1 MPMAL
6 PMTPPIQWAGRLC
19 VAALLLLRPA
29 PVSTA
34 AEATAVS
41 SGEAVEELRLET
53 SDGIRI
59 AAWYY
64 PAPEAAKAAPTVIL
78 IHDVEG
84 SHKTVDHLARSLQQ
98 AGCAVV
104 APDLRGHGGSGSR
117 PASPVGGGSRSDAV
131 EPRLLKKVDL
141 ESMAAATGGRVRDQS
156 GLRGEIEAVRNW
168 IKQKSDGGA
177 VDIDRLCVVGC
188 GLGGTLASMWTA
200 ADWNWPPTTAG
211 PQGQQVRALVV
222 ISPVW
227 ATKGISMSVPLTNE
241 GLQRVIPIMV
251 VAGKSD
257 RDAVRLFDQLKR
269 FRPDEWFQQR
279 AALSPEKATEKA
291 KDLEDPAEGTAF
303 FIQID
308 TSLTADKLANDPA
321 LNVADQ
327 IKTFLALALARKRE

>member
-1 MPMAL
+1 MAL
-6 PMTPPIQWAGRLC
+6 SMTLSMRWRSLLC
-19 VAALLLLRPA
+19 AAALMLPA
-29 PVSTA
+29 ASVSWA
-34 AEATAVS
+34 ADIADAAT
-41 SGEAVEELRLET
+41 GQAVEELRLET

-78 IHDVEG
+78 IHDLEG
-84 SHKTVDHLARSLQQ
+84 SHKTVDHLARSLQL

-117 PASPVGGGSRSDAV
+117 PSSPTVSGSKGDAL
-131 EPRLLKKVDL
+131 EPRLLKKNDL

-227 ATKGISMSVPLTNE
+227 ATKGISMSVPLTSE
-241 GLQRVIPIMV
+241 GIQHVIPIMV

-269 FRPDEWFQQR
+269 FRPDQWFQQR

-291 KDLEDPAEGTAF
+291 RGLEDPADGTAF

-327 IKTFLALALARKRE
+327 IKTFFALALARKRD

>member
-1 MPMAL
+1 MRL
-6 PMTPPIQWAGRLC
+6 LGSLC
-19 VAALLLLRPA
+19 VAALLLLPA
-29 PVSTA
+29 ATVCRA
-34 AEATAVS
+34 ADATDAAT
-41 SGEAVEELRLET
+41 GQAVEELRLET

-64 PAPEAAKAAPTVIL
+64 PAPDGVKATATVIL
-78 IHDVEG
+78 IHDLEG
-84 SHKTVDHLARSLQQ
+84 SHKTVDHLARSLQT

-117 PASPVGGGSRSDAV
+117 PAVLAGSGTKGDAV
-131 EPRLLKKVDL
+131 EPRLLKKNDL
-141 ESMAAATGGRVRDQS
+141 ESMAAATGGRIRDQS

-168 IKQKSDGGA
+168 IKQKSGGGG

-188 GLGGTLASMWTA
+188 GLGGTLAAMWTA

-222 ISPVW
+222 ISPLW
-227 ATKGISMSVPLTNE
+227 ATKGISMSVPLSSE
-241 GLQRVIPIMV
+241 GLQRVIPLMV

-257 RDAVRLFDQLKR
+257 RDSVRLFDQIKR

-291 KDLEDPAEGTAF
+291 KGLEDPADGTAF

-327 IKTFLALALARKRE
+327 IKTFFALALARKRE